1 MFSAL
6 EVIHSL
12 KVTAAFV
19 WLFKKASG
27 DLTLHQGTGN
37 TTHQLDLYQKY

>member
-19 WLFKKASG
+19 RLKNACG
-27 DLTLHQGTGN
+27 DLTLHQDTGN
-37 TTHQLDLYQKY
+37 VTHQLDLNQKY